1 MMRVALISV
10 VCALVDGF
18 APSALPRLASVR
30 RHAAESPAD
39 IAFGELDGTNARIG
53 IIKTRWN
60 QEIISGLRDGIVKTL
75 GECGVQESNI
85 FETEVPGSFELPMA
99 ARFLALSQTVDAVI
113 CVGCLVKGDTMH
125 FEYISQATASGIMN
139 VQLQTSVPCVFGVL
153 TCNTEEQAKSRSS
166 GTNNHGP
173 GWAKTAVEMAQVRM
187 SAMSGRKPQTINL
200 SGSEPSNSTQMDPP
214 RKVFF

>member
-1 MMRVALISV
+1 MRVALISV
-10 VCALVDGF
+10 VFALVDGF
-18 APSALPRLASVR
+18 APSAVPRLTSVR

-99 ARFLALSQTVDAVI
+99 ARFLALSGTVDVI
-113 CVGCLVKGDTMH
+113 LPVGVLIKGDT
-125 FEYISQATASGIMN
+125 
-139 VQLQTSVPCVFGVL
+139 
-153 TCNTEEQAKSRSS
+153 
-166 GTNNHGP
+166 
-173 GWAKTAVEMAQVRM
+173 VR
-187 SAMSGRKPQTINL
+187 A
-200 SGSEPSNSTQMDPP
+200 
-214 RKVFF
+214 